1 VTAPR
6 ARVGPLSLCLGPGG
20 GEASD
25 DEGDGATATHA
36 AAPPPSIDLVQAW
49 MEARRYVEAGLL
61 PRDLVAPHGEEE
73 EEEEDE
79 EDEEEEE
86 EEQDL

>member
-1 VTAPR
+1 
-6 ARVGPLSLCLGPGG
+6 
-20 GEASD
+20 
-25 DEGDGATATHA
+25 
-36 AAPPPSIDLVQAW
+36 